1 MRSSQ
6 LEKQRVLADWLS
18 DNLRV
23 ELKRP
28 YRTAIGCKK
37 NEKGGCLRTVRMAAA
52 LYFTRKTT
60 YSFKLPVLPSAS
72 KRLTSSAESATAAN
86 SRSISGSSKWWQ

>member
-1 MRSSQ
+1 MRNSQ
-6 LEKQRVLADWLS
+6 LEKQRMLAGRLN

-23 ELKRP
+23 KLKRS
-28 YRTAIGCKK
+28 YRTTSEHK
-37 NEKGGCLRTVRMAAA
+37 NEGRGGCLRTIRSAAA
-52 LYFTRKTT
+52 PYLTRKTT

-86 SRSISGSSKWWQ
+86 SRSISGSSK